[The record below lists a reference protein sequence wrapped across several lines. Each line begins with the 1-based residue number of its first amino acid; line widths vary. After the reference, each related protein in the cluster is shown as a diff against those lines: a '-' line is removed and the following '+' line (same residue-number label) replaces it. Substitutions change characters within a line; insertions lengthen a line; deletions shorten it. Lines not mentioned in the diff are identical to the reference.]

1 MSASLSLDFATSPG
15 IWLSYSRIVSSRKPA
30 TMRAGD
36 TAPRIEATL
45 AAIQPDPGHL
55 ARYAALCEVP
65 RTDVVPI
72 AYPHMLASGM
82 HLAMLSSPAFPIGV
96 LGLVHVRNCIVR
108 ERAQDPTEPVA
119 LRSWLEGHRDT
130 ERGQDFDLE
139 TEGLAGRAVIWRETC
154 TFLARRRGRPA
165 AKPVADKTRESLL
178 DKGSVTSTSF
188 AVPAGLGRR
197 YASVS
202 GDYNPIHLADV
213 TARPFGFR
221 KAIAH
226 GMWSLA
232 RCAAELGEAG
242 MPGQTTL
249 DVAFRLPVYLP
260 AWVTL
265 ESCAATGTVDFAL
278 KDSAGHKPY
287 LTGELRTTSA

>member
-1 MSASLSLDFATSPG
+1 MSASLTLDFATSPG

-30 TMRAGD
+30 TMRAGE

-45 AAIQPDPGHL
+45 AAVRPEPEHL
-55 ARYAALCEVP
+55 ARYAALCEGP

-82 HLAMLSSPAFPIGV
+82 HLAMLSSPAFPISV
-96 LGLVHVRNCIVR
+96 LGLVHVNNRIIR
-108 ERAQDPTEPVA
+108 ERIQDAAEPIA

-130 ERGQDFDLE
+130 ERGQEFDLE
-139 TEGLAGRAVIWRETC
+139 TEGLAGQEVIWRETS

-165 AKPVADKTRESLL
+165 SRSIADKTRESRF
-178 DKGSVTSTSF
+178 DKAAVTATSF

-242 MPGQTTL
+242 MTGQTTL
-249 DVAFRLPVYLP
+249 DIAFRLPVYLP

-265 ESCAATGTVDFAL
+265 ESRAAAGAVDFAL
-278 KDSAGHKPY
+278 KDSSGNRLY
-287 LTGELRTTSA
+287 LTGELRTATA